1 MKSLSQ
7 RDICICMFTGAL
19 FTIAKTWVEPKCP
32 SLEEWIKM
40 MRFRYTMKYHSAMK
54 MKYHLQ

>member
-1 MKSLSQ
+1 
-7 RDICICMFTGAL
+7 MFTGSL
-19 FTIAKTWVEPKCP
+19 FTIAKTWVEPKYP

-40 MRFRYTMKYHSAMK
+40 IRFRYTMKYYSAMK